1 MGVLFYG
8 NGHMSVDIHPSFER
22 SVSMK
27 SALAFSENARVML
40 LAVHPDD
47 DVLAAGGL
55 LQQAAAAGAAI
66 RIIFITD
73 GDNNPW
79 PQRVIERRWRIEAAD
94 RVRWGVRRRAE
105 ALASL
110 ACLGIAAENAVFWG
124 YPDQGLTEILL
135 KESKAIAD
143 RIRAEISS
151 WQPTLL
157 VSPSLRDLHPDH
169 NALGVL
175 VRFALKQL
183 EPPPQGLQEISYLV
197 HYKQTVPPAHDLIQC
212 CLLPEQKAIKSK
224 AILCHETQLV
234 LCRRRFLAYAT
245 QKEHF
250 LTIADSGEYDTS
262 HPVDRALVAADASL
276 HISLAIR
283 RRFGRFG
290 KAQLYIAT
298 DASSG
303 GSACYCVDIPVK
315 TDKVILRDVLSGAAA
330 GLGHYCGGRF
340 RGTMVIPLSVLQ
352 PQQRV
357 FVNLQQRYGF
367 CVSAGWRA
375 VPVCKSL
382 TSSIPLILSQEPESA
397 VSSAVCCVV
406 PCYNVASSC
415 GEIVRDAASYAHHI
429 IAIDDGSTDGTGEV
443 LRAVAAELNGRVIVR
458 SFPTNRGKGEA
469 LLEGFRYALE
479 NLSFEVL
486 VTLDSDRQH
495 RPADI
500 QKLAH
505 ACMQEH
511 SDLVIGTRIKGLEII
526 PFKSRI
532 GNMLAYWLLQMFYPL
547 VPVDT
552 QSGYRAFSRSF
563 VEKIITT
570 VQGGRY
576 ETELSMLLLALEKHR
591 KITTVPIPNI
601 YFGNNRS
608 SHFHPVA
615 DALRIYRLFCR
626 ERKIYSKQASVK
638 S

>member
-1 MGVLFYG
+1 MGALFYG

-22 SVSMK
+22 SVSMRP
-27 SALAFSENARVML
+27 ALAFSENARVML

-175 VRFALKQL
+175 VRFALKQF

-262 HPVDRALVAADASL
+262 HPVDRALVAADALL

-298 DASSG
+298 DASS
-303 GSACYCVDIPVK
+303 ATAPV
-315 TDKVILRDVLSGAAA
+315 TVLIS
-330 GLGHYCGGRF
+330 
-340 RGTMVIPLSVLQ
+340 P
-352 PQQRV
+352 
-357 FVNLQQRYGF
+357 
-367 CVSAGWRA
+367 
-375 VPVCKSL
+375 
-382 TSSIPLILSQEPESA
+382 
-397 VSSAVCCVV
+397 
-406 PCYNVASSC
+406 
-415 GEIVRDAASYAHHI
+415 
-429 IAIDDGSTDGTGEV
+429 
-443 LRAVAAELNGRVIVR
+443 
-458 SFPTNRGKGEA
+458 
-469 LLEGFRYALE
+469 
-479 NLSFEVL
+479 
-486 VTLDSDRQH
+486 
-495 RPADI
+495 
-500 QKLAH
+500 
-505 ACMQEH
+505 
-511 SDLVIGTRIKGLEII
+511 
-526 PFKSRI
+526 
-532 GNMLAYWLLQMFYPL
+532 
-547 VPVDT
+547 
-552 QSGYRAFSRSF
+552 
-563 VEKIITT
+563 
-570 VQGGRY
+570 
-576 ETELSMLLLALEKHR
+576 
-591 KITTVPIPNI
+591 
-601 YFGNNRS
+601 
-608 SHFHPVA
+608 
-615 DALRIYRLFCR
+615 
-626 ERKIYSKQASVK
+626 
-638 S
+638 

>member
-1 MGVLFYG
+1 
-8 NGHMSVDIHPSFER
+8 MSVDIPPSFER
-22 SVSMK
+22 SVSMR
-27 SALAFSENARVML
+27 SAIAFSENARVMVL
-40 LAVHPDD
+40 VVHPDD
-47 DVLAAGGL
+47 EALATGGL
-55 LQQAAAAGAAI
+55 LQNAAKAGASI
-66 RIIFITD
+66 RIIFATD

-79 PQRVIERRWRIEAAD
+79 PQRVSERRWRIGAAD
-94 RVRWGVRRRAE
+94 RVRWGARRRAE

-110 ACLGIAAENAVFWG
+110 TSLGIASENAVFWG

-135 KESKAIAD
+135 KESKSIAE

-157 VSPSLRDLHPDH
+157 VSPSLHDLHPDH

-175 VRFALKQL
+175 VRFALKQF

-197 HYKQTVPPAHDLIQC
+197 HYKRTALPAHNLIQC
-212 CLLPEQKAIKSK
+212 FLSPEQKVIKSQ
-224 AILCHETQLV
+224 AILCHKTQLV
-234 LCRRRFLAYAT
+234 LSHRRFLAYAT
-245 QKEHF
+245 QQERF
-250 LTIADSGEYDTS
+250 LTIADPGEYDPA
-262 HPVDRALVAADASL
+262 HPVDRAFDAADASL
-276 HISLAIR
+276 HLSLTIR
-283 RRFGRFG
+283 KRFGRFG

-303 GSACYCVDIPVK
+303 GSTCYCVDIPVK
-315 TDKVILRDVLSGAAA
+315 TERVALRDVLSGEEV
-330 GLGHYCGGRF
+330 GIGHYSGGLF
-340 RGTMVIPLSVLQ
+340 RGTMVIPFSVMQ
-352 PQQRV
+352 SPQRV
-357 FVNLQQRYGF
+357 FVKLQQRYGF
-367 CVSAGWRA
+367 CDTAGWRA
-375 VPVCKSL
+375 VPVCRPQ
-382 TSSIPLILSQEPESA
+382 TSSIPLTSEQEPESA

-429 IAIDDGSTDGTGEV
+429 IAIDDGSTDDTGEV

-458 SFPTNRGKGEA
+458 SFPANRGKGEA

-511 SDLVIGTRIKGLEII
+511 SDLVIGTRIKGLEMI

-532 GNMLAYWLLQMFYPL
+532 GNMLAYWLLQMFYPRI
-547 VPVDT
+547 PADT

-563 VEKIITT
+563 VHEILST

-591 KITTVPIPNI
+591 KITTVPIPTI

-615 DALRIYRLFCR
+615 DSLRIYRLFR
-626 ERKIYSKQASVK
+626 RARGIYSKQASVTN
-638 S
+638 